1 MSGGRPDLRGI
12 HAASP
17 SLENAGAP
25 LQPRENFDGRD
36 TVHDHRARRA
46 RPLQGRSSARDRPPH
61 RLLRRAG
68 GYDTRHVRR
77 SPARRADSRFI
88 RRRRAVV
95 MGVKRR
101 WLPWAGAILLVGCAG
116 IVAWPSGS
124 PRMSDAAPAASGR
137 PVDASHVER
146 LQRVMVPLVKGMNR
160 PLPIDRI
167 RVGLADDDHINA
179 ANAGSGQFIVTRGL
193 LEKANDDHLRGVLAH
208 ELAHEDLGHVARTKR
223 LGTGVNIGIALL
235 EQVFPGTSAIA
246 PLAGQLIVS
255 RYTQKE

>member
-1 MSGGRPDLRGI
+1 
-12 HAASP
+12 
-17 SLENAGAP
+17 
-25 LQPRENFDGRD
+25 
-36 TVHDHRARRA
+36 
-46 RPLQGRSSARDRPPH
+46 
-61 RLLRRAG
+61 
-68 GYDTRHVRR
+68 
-77 SPARRADSRFI
+77 
-88 RRRRAVV
+88 

-179 ANAGSGQFIVTRGL
+179 ANAGSAQFIVTRGL

-255 RYTQKE
+255 RYTQKEEYAADRHGAEILQRAGYPREVMADTLSWLMQVEGGGSGGFFATHPATAERIQALRNQR